1 VQPGVIIW
9 KNPSHVD
16 SFNTFDINI
25 DRTFDAAGGTFD
37 AYFNVQNIG
46 NEQPPIYTNVSGS
59 IGLNYPT
66 LRDEDRMGR
75 YFTIGVR
82 AKF

>member
-1 VQPGVIIW
+1 MPTYVAT
-9 KNPSHVD
+9 NPPHHPMRRS
-16 SFNTFDINI
+16 
-25 DRTFDAAGGTFD
+25 AGGTFD
-37 AYFNVQNIG
+37 AYFNVQNLG
-46 NEQPPIYTNVSGS
+46 NEQPPIFTNAAGS

-66 LRDEDRMGR
+66 LRTEDRMGR